1 MLRSKYLRI
10 EERFLREDVEDAIR
24 ESIIKFNEI
33 LDSED
38 LRGNQDFDT
47 VVVNQIV
54 GHQLLGQGGF
64 AKVYFVHQTKSVI
77 KILNIWRKDDS
88 AITRFRREYEM
99 EYCEMTLEKYK
110 SKEK

>member
-10 EERFLREDVEDAIR
+10 EERFLRDDVEDAIR

-77 KILNIWRKDDS
+77 KILNIMKK
-88 AITRFRREYEM
+88 RRLCY
-99 EYCEMTLEKYK
+99 Y
-110 SKEK
+110 SI